1 MGSLCSKSPIQ
12 NEPLQDRPREITNL
26 KSVKIMPG
34 NFVKENMGNFF
45 EIYSLHHP
53 PLGCGAWGEVRKC
66 THKVTGETRVAKVI
80 KKLDMPEE
88 YLNTRAAF
96 HEANVL
102 KKLDHANL
110 PRIHEFFEDESS
122 YYIVMEYLKGGD
134 LFDRILDSKKFTEEQ
149 VAKIMRQ
156 LLLAV
161 NYLHSKGIV
170 HRDIKPENIMLASR
184 ESLDIKLADFDTA
197 TVFKGTNIK
206 QMLGT
211 PLYMAPE
218 ILKGSYNEKC
228 DLWSCGII
236 LYILLKG
243 SPPYNGTDDEIFDIL
258 KNVKIQFDDP
268 YWNTVPQMAL
278 DLLKKML
285 QTNKKE
291 RISAADACAHEWFDT
306 IESAVV
312 SDFDF
317 MEVIENIKNF
327 KEDCKL
333 KDAVH
338 TFIISKI
345 VDPSLY
351 KNELAVFQMFDKD
364 KDGMISVNELKSI
377 MILRGMPEEE
387 AAMYSELI
395 IENADSDKSGL
406 IDYTEFLRAAVSK
419 RKLLTRENIVKAF
432 ELFDQDRSGTIEVD
446 EIKHWL
452 GDDRTAAQSLIEE
465 MLQPIDNDGDGKI
478 DLEEFENYMIS
489 GVRRRATYF
498 QEKNPI
504 KSKNS
509 KVFS

>member
-1 MGSLCSKSPIQ
+1 MGNLCSKPSTETITA
-12 NEPLQDRPREITNL
+12 EVKPREITNL

-34 NFVKENMGNFF
+34 NFVKENTGNFY
-45 EIYSLHHP
+45 EYYSLHHP
-53 PLGCGAWGEVRKC
+53 PLGSGAWGEVRKC
-66 THKVTGETRVAKVI
+66 THKVTSETRVAKVI

-110 PRIHEFFEDESS
+110 PRIYEFFEDDCN
-122 YYIVMEYLKGGD
+122 YFIIMEYLKGGD
-134 LFDRILDSKKFTEEQ
+134 LFDRILESKKFTEDQ
-149 VAKIMRQ
+149 VATIMRQ

-161 NYLHSKGIV
+161 NYLHSRGIV
-170 HRDIKPENIMLASR
+170 HRDIKPENIMMVNKD
-184 ESLDIKLADFDTA
+184 SLDIKLADFDTA
-197 TVFKGTNIK
+197 TVFKGTNIR

-236 LYILLKG
+236 FYILLRG
-243 SPPYNGTDDEIFDIL
+243 SPPYNGTDEEIFDIL
-258 KNVKIQFDDP
+258 KKVKISFDDP
-268 YWNTVPQMAL
+268 YWETIPPLAL
-278 DLLKKML
+278 DLLKKL
-285 QTNKKE
+285 LENNKRD
-291 RISAADACAHEWFDT
+291 RISAAEACAHEWFDSLT
-306 IESAVV
+306 SSTV

-317 MEVIENIKNF
+317 IEVIENIKQF

-338 TFIISKI
+338 TFIISKVI
-345 VDPSLY
+345 DPSVY

-364 KDGMISVNELKSI
+364 KDGMISVDELKNI
-377 MILRGMPEEE
+377 MTQRGIPEEE
-387 AAMYSELI
+387 AAMYSDLI
-395 IENADSDKSGL
+395 MENADSDKSGL
-406 IDYTEFLRAAVSK
+406 IDYSEFLRAAVNK
-419 RKLLTRENIVKAF
+419 KKILTRENIVKAF

-452 GDDRTAAQSLIEE
+452 GDDRTAAQSLIQE
-465 MLQPIDNDGDGKI
+465 LLLPVDKDGDGKI
-478 DLEEFENYMIS
+478 DIDEFENYMIS
-489 GVRRRATYF
+489 GVRRRTTYF
-498 QEKNPI
+498 KEKNPI
-504 KSKNS
+504 KNKNS